1 MSWDPGTGAPRNT
14 ITSRSRGVLE
24 SLDSVSFHSLALW
37 LSLQTTSSAS
47 PMPKSVCPQFEMD
60 PRGCVPT
67 PNAPSGWSSTIQ
79 STKVRGW
86 HCKVQ
91 PQLCWAPL
99 PCMGDEVI
107 LRTGGLSQN
116 STPKWVYCRPDI
128 RSSSTFCPPTL
139 PHTPILAL
147 QDARRSLPT
156 TQDIP
161 FSFQ

>member
-1 MSWDPGTGAPRNT
+1 MPAGPGESWSLSTLFLSTHWPFGSLC
-14 ITSRSRGVLE
+14 SRPPLLPQCP
-24 SLDSVSFHSLALW
+24 SLCV
-37 LSLQTTSSAS
+37 LSLRWTQGAVSQL
-47 PMPKSVCPQFEMD
+47 PMPPQVGH
-60 PRGCVPT
+60 PPLV
-67 PNAPSGWSSTIQ
+67 Q

-99 PCMGDEVI
+99 PSIGDEVI
-107 LRTGGLSQN
+107 LRTGGLSQT
-116 STPKWVYCRPDI
+116 STPKWVCCRPDI

-139 PHTPILAL
+139 PHAPILAL